1 MRRSLIFIT
10 AALISLP
17 LLASN
22 CPNEI
27 RKIDQELQANPP
39 SDPAFTQR
47 VQSLRDEGQKLHDEG
62 KHKESME
69 VLGEAMEMLAKGR

>member
-1 MRRSLIFIT
+1 MRRSLIFIA
-10 AALISLP
+10 AALISAP
-17 LLASN
+17 LWASN

-62 KHKESME
+62 KHQESLAK
-69 VLGEAMEMLAKGR
+69 LGEAMELLEEGR